1 LKIQDSLAVSNQV
14 AEEKI
19 SNIRTVK
26 AFSQEK
32 KEMFLYEN
40 KMNEVLQLS
49 IKESFMRGLFFAMVT
64 SNKYFNNH
72 S

>member
-1 LKIQDSLAVSNQV
+1 MQDSLAASNQV

-19 SNIRTVK
+19 ANIRTVK

-32 KEMFLYEN
+32 REMSRYGE

-49 IKESFMRGLFFAMVT
+49 IKESLMRGLFFSMVIG
-64 SNKYFNNH
+64 
-72 S
+72 